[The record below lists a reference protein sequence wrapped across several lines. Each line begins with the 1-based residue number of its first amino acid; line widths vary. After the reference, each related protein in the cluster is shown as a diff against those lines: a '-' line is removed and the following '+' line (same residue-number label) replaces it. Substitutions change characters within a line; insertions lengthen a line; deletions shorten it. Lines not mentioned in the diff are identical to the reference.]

1 MNWLRDAFRRWKE
14 RHWDKEYFPEDRGG
28 ITPLRAFWEKRRAS
42 IMTFALCLI
51 ALIAGALILSIVGLG

>member
-28 ITPLRAFWEKRRAS
+28 ITPLRVFWEKRRES
-42 IMTFALCLI
+42 IMTLALWLI
-51 ALIAGALILSIVGLG
+51 ALIAGALILSIIGLG